1 MKTTTEVATEWYD
14 KSSEI
19 LLCILRLP
27 FLIILGAPYGL
38 FWLAAKIYTKWFLK
52 ESK

>member
-19 LLCILRLP
+19 LLGILMLP
-27 FLIILGAPYGL
+27 FLILAIPFGL
-38 FWLAAKIYTKWFLK
+38 FWLAAKIYTKWFQRETK
-52 ESK
+52 